1 MDAPYPALL
10 ADLAAEHA
18 TVDDLLARAPAERW
32 RTPTPAAGWDVAD
45 SMWHLLTAE
54 RAALVSLAEDQDWL
68 AEHPRHEIGPRP
80 EVEPAELLVQW
91 RAARSATL
99 DAFARRDGSA
109 RVPWGGRR
117 MSVRSL
123 ATARLMETWAH
134 GLDCFAA
141 LNVQPVDTDRLIHVA
156 WLGWRSLPYAFAV
169 SGLRPA
175 APPESLRLELRAPSG
190 VTWML
195 GPDDCSARV
204 RGDAGVWC
212 RVVTH
217 RWRDPTPPP
226 LEGEGVL
233 AEQAVAI
240 AQAFL

>member
-1 MDAPYPALL
+1 MDASYPALL
-10 ADLAAEHA
+10 LDLAAEQA
-18 TVDDLLARAPAERW
+18 TLDDLLARTPADRW

-45 SMWHLLTAE
+45 TMWHLLTAE
-54 RAALVSLAEDQDWL
+54 RAALVSLTDDQDWL
-68 AEHPRHEIGPRP
+68 ADRPRHDVGPRP
-80 EVEPAELLVQW
+80 DMEPADLLAEW
-91 RAARSATL
+91 RVARGATL
-99 DAFARRDGSA
+99 DACARREGRA

-141 LNVQPVDTDRLIHVA
+141 LEVQPVDTDRILHVA

-169 SGLRPA
+169 NGEQPA
-175 APPESLRLELRAPSG
+175 APPDQLRLELRAPSG
-190 VTWML
+190 VTWTL
-195 GPDDCSARV
+195 GPDKCSAAV
-204 RGDAGVWC
+204 RGEAGVWC

-217 RWRDPTPPP
+217 RWRQPRPPP
-226 LEGEGVL
+226 LEAEGAL